1 MNKKF
6 RKGFV
11 FGLALV
17 FVAAVVMAAI
27 PTHYVTSLFVK
38 NIYRLS
44 ENQELTIGA
53 SGYDTR
59 IHNASFRSGVSR
71 EATAFRIDKPT
82 VVDLSGTSYYNIT
95 KATGSVFWINDHEST
110 AGTRVASGVSIM
122 LSKITSD
129 MDGMIFRIVKMP
141 VAPFSG
147 TTVVVVSTAPWVSG
161 TTDHVWNVTTG
172 VTNETAAKVAPE
184 LSEIDAVG
192 DWLEFTAKYAATG
205 STYFQTGRYIQ

>member
-82 VVDLSGTSYYNIT
+82 VVDLAGTSLYSVAKT
-95 KATGSVFWINDHEST
+95 LGSVFWINDHEST
-110 AGTRVASGVSIM
+110 LGTRVASGVSVM
-122 LSKITSD
+122 LPKISSD

-161 TTDHVWNVTTG
+161 TTDHIWNVTTG

-205 STYFQTGRYIQ
+205 STYFQTNRYIQ

>member
-27 PTHYVTSLFVK
+27 PTQYVTSLFVK

-44 ENQELTIGA
+44 QNQELTIGA

-59 IHNASFRSGVSR
+59 IHNASFKSGVSR

-82 VVDLSGTSYYNIT
+82 VVDLAGTSLYSVAKT
-95 KATGSVFWINDHEST
+95 LGSVFWINDHEST
-110 AGTRVASGVSIM
+110 LGTRVASGVSIM
-122 LSKITSD
+122 LPKISSD
-129 MDGMIFRIVKMP
+129 MDGMIFCIVKMP

-161 TTDHVWNVTTG
+161 TTDHIWNVTTG